1 VIDHQKDVTQKVA
14 KAKTVLAKDELT
26 LTAKTKTKPDVN
38 KNESAEKAID
48 HQKDVTQKVAKAKT
62 KPDVNKNESAEKVTV
77 ISYYFGRGQ
86 VYMLFF

>member
-1 VIDHQKDVTQKVA
+1 VA
-14 KAKTVLAKDELT
+14 KAKTVLPKDELT